1 MMYRPEGV
9 GSAYR
14 WAPSDARAVQIDDVT
29 KTPGIMF
36 VAAMSTTEVLPIT
49 MAVPQPV
56 TVTGELFEWW
66 VEHFL
71 IPDMIAKGKRVLVLD
86 NARPH
91 RKNVLRALLAAAGGG
106 ASARGAAPAQARC
119 HIPHMARLIAGG
131 EGAAAPAEDW
141 AVLTHRPT
149 GCRGNDRPRL
159 AN

>member
-1 MMYRPEGV
+1 MGKWCKTPNPLAPEGV
-9 GSAYR
+9 GSAYG

-56 TVTGELFEWW
+56 TVTGEMFEWW
-66 VEHFL
+66 VEHFV

-91 RKNVLRALLAAAGGG
+91 RKNVLRALLAAARLGL
-106 ASARGAAPAQARC
+106 RG
-119 HIPHMARLIAGG
+119 
-131 EGAAAPAEDW
+131 
-141 AVLTHRPT
+141 
-149 GCRGNDRPRL
+149 
-159 AN
+159 